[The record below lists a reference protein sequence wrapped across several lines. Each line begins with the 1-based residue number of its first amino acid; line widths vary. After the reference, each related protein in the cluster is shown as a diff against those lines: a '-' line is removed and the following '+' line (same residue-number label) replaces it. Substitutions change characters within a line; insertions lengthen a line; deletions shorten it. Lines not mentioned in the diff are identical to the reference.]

1 MNKNEIRNRIE
12 EVEQELAQLR
22 QDLEKEEKG
31 IWKPDEDESEDYY
44 YIDESGDTY
53 ETYHASL
60 PIDYEHIAFGNYY
73 KTKEEAEYQANV
85 QKYTNLFRKYVE
97 EHSDL
102 IDWQDDTNEKWN
114 IFYDFEDKKL
124 YYTEHYICKEQ
135 GTIYASSEQ
144 ILKDAVEFVGEDNVI
159 KYVLGVK

>member
-1 MNKNEIRNRIE
+1 MNKNEIKNRIE
-12 EVEQELAQLR
+12 EVEKELAQLR

-31 IWKPDEDESEDYY
+31 IWKPDEDEREDYY
-44 YIDESGDTY
+44 YIDESGNTN
-53 ETYHASL
+53 ETYHVSS
-60 PIDYEHIAFGNYY
+60 ITDYEIIGFVNFY
-73 KTKEEAEYQANV
+73 KTREEAEYQAKV

-102 IDWQDDTNEKWN
+102 IDWNNTTSVKYYMY
-114 IFYDFEDKKL
+114 YDCKCKKIN
-124 YYTEHYICKEQ
+124 YTSNFVYKNQ

-159 KYVLGVK
+159 KYVLGVE